1 MRVLYPELTQTDLRL
16 EERKRVTWPVERY
29 SASSLVVSDAGVRVM
44 RPELSDVDVHWHDYY
59 ELSLVTAGEAEHVV
73 NGQVRSLTPGQAFLL
88 SPADF
93 HELRVRR
100 GESLECYNV
109 VLEPGLVERHLAS
122 LTTPSGG
129 FDLPW
134 HTDDFADAAPELRR
148 LQRELEEPRLG
159 SRVAVDALVA
169 GLVVE
174 LARRCVAP
182 RAEPAPLVDDPD
194 LHAAVLMVDRHF
206 REPLRL
212 ADCAA
217 RAHLSPNY
225 FSERFR
231 AYTGTSFQVYLQE
244 RRLRFAQSLLTA
256 TTLSVTE
263 VCHAAGFNS
272 LSHFGRAYRRRFGAS
287 PSAAT
292 RRPASVTGG

>member
-1 MRVLYPELTQTDLRL
+1 M
-16 EERKRVTWPVERY
+16 TWPVERY
-29 SASSLVVSDAGVRVM
+29 SASSLVDSDTGVRVM
-44 RPELSDVDVHWHDYY
+44 RPELSDVAVHWHDYY
-59 ELSLVTAGEAEHVV
+59 ELSLVTSGEAEHVV
-73 NGQVRSLTPGQAFLL
+73 NGHASSLAPGHAFLL

-100 GESLECYNV
+100 AGPLECYNV

-122 LTTPSGG
+122 LTTSSGG
-129 FDLPW
+129 IDLPW
-134 HTDDFADAAPELRR
+134 HAEDFADAAADLRR
-148 LQRELEEPRLG
+148 LRRELEEPRLG
-159 SRVAVDALVA
+159 SRIAVDALVA

-182 RAEPAPLVDDPD
+182 EVPPARIDDPD

-212 ADCAA
+212 ADVAA

-231 AYTGTSFQVYLQE
+231 EYTGTSFQAYLQE

-272 LSHFGRAYRRRFGAS
+272 LSHFGRAYRRRYGAP
-287 PSAAT
+287 PSTAT
-292 RRPASVTGG
+292 RRPVSVTSG